1 MTPTSKLEAVNVML
15 SSIGEA
21 PVNSLSSGLLD
32 AELAETI
39 LNNTNREVQS
49 KGWHF
54 NVEADFPLTP
64 DTITKQIVLPT
75 NTLAV
80 DGETQDSKIDVT
92 QRSGKLYNRREH
104 SYIFDSTVK
113 VRITLLLNF
122 DEIPETARRYIA
134 LRAARVFQNRTIG
147 SSELHGFQSRDE
159 MEAKIELDEQENQG
173 ADYNIFNGQDTFSI
187 INRRG

>member
-39 LNNTNREVQS
+39 LNNANREVQS

-54 NVEADFPLTP
+54 NTENGYPLTP
-64 DTITKQIVLPT
+64 DNVTKQITLPS
-75 NTLAV
+75 NTLGV
-80 DGETQDSKIDVT
+80 DGDVQST
-92 QRSGKLYNRREH
+92 KLDIAQRSGKLYNRVGH
-104 SYIFDSTVK
+104 TFTFDNAVK
-113 VRITLLLNF
+113 VTMILLLDF
-122 DEIPETARRYIA
+122 EDIPEVARRYIA
-134 LRAARVFQNRTIG
+134 LRAARVFQDRTIG
-147 SSELHGFQSRDE
+147 SSELHGFQQRDE
-159 MEAKIELDEQENQG
+159 MEAKLELDEQENRD
-173 ADYNIFNGQDTFSI
+173 ADYNIFNGVDTYSI